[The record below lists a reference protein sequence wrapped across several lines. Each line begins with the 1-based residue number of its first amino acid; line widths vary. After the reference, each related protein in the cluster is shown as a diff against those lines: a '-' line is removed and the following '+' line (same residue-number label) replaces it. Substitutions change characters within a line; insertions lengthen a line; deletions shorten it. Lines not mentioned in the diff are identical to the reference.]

1 MTVIG
6 VGGWL
11 ITENDDFSFVTGNHI
26 ISGGALLITAGV
38 ITALICAVGII
49 GTIFKLRPLLFIV
62 SEMHSLCDVASFK
75 LVLVSIIPLAMK
87 HDASDAFSL

>member
-1 MTVIG
+1 MIG

-11 ITENDDFSFVTGNHI
+11 INENDDFSFVTGNSI
-26 ISGGALLITAGV
+26 ISGGALLITAGI

-62 SEMHSLCDVASFK
+62 SEMHSLCNVAIENKTLLS
-75 LVLVSIIPLAMK
+75 MK